1 MSLNKSI
8 LYCHVGIQTIVY
20 IFKSV
25 LFHSSFQVSVKRALM
40 DNAFLQSLMKEPDA
54 LSGQHVTA
62 KFSKDDI
69 KQSSKDVKAIFGI
82 VEPDFILRQVAPDK
96 LVSLVVGLLK
106 AYGGKPKVLTK
117 IFSFLSSA
125 VFQNDDSVKKEISLR
140 RIDFALL
147 TFPLLFSS
155 NEVVVAAALEKIQTV
170 SKLYDSKF
178 SSLVQKLNLNEFTKR
193 ELFDQLTGLIDF
205 ESVCDLIDSIFD
217 CKDHQ
222 EPDIISLALLFG
234 SSTLLDFGC
243 KEKGQILCKK
253 LMTLTLKALQRFKV
267 DVKDEEKGDSSNVEL
282 VSSAARKKSI
292 SAQVYDVIVE
302 ALKSTPNFCLDP
314 KSKLQMFL
322 ETLILGSSL
331 QTFGL
336 DPEKCFE
343 IFAGN
348 DETVL
353 MAKIASMKKPNQIF
367 PVLEMDGDMV
377 DSLFTQAQLRCA
389 KKISTNLDHDKV
401 ATFLPH
407 LLTCL
412 TNGNRKI
419 RKTIFK
425 SFENFVVA
433 NLSKKSKSAAYLSL
447 LKQIVEHKSE
457 ILSNV
462 LNLSDVMKEFCDH
475 EANDDIINNLLE
487 MIIATES
494 SHIFVQVSLDKIL
507 VQWQKL
513 VQICF
518 LIIYCIIGN
527 L

>member
-1 MSLNKSI
+1 
-8 LYCHVGIQTIVY
+8 
-20 IFKSV
+20 
-25 LFHSSFQVSVKRALM
+25 
-40 DNAFLQSLMKEPDA
+40 
-54 LSGQHVTA
+54 
-62 KFSKDDI
+62 
-69 KQSSKDVKAIFGI
+69 
-82 VEPDFILRQVAPDK
+82 
-96 LVSLVVGLLK
+96 
-106 AYGGKPKVLTK
+106 
-117 IFSFLSSA
+117 
-125 VFQNDDSVKKEISLR
+125 
-140 RIDFALL
+140 
-147 TFPLLFSS
+147 
-155 NEVVVAAALEKIQTV
+155 
-170 SKLYDSKF
+170 
-178 SSLVQKLNLNEFTKR
+178 
-193 ELFDQLTGLIDF
+193 
-205 ESVCDLIDSIFD
+205 
-217 CKDHQ
+217 
-222 EPDIISLALLFG
+222 
-234 SSTLLDFGC
+234 
-243 KEKGQILCKK
+243 
-253 LMTLTLKALQRFKV
+253 
-267 DVKDEEKGDSSNVEL
+267 
-282 VSSAARKKSI
+282 
-292 SAQVYDVIVE
+292 
-302 ALKSTPNFCLDP
+302 
-314 KSKLQMFL
+314 
-322 ETLILGSSL
+322 
-331 QTFGL
+331 
-336 DPEKCFE
+336 
-343 IFAGN
+343 
-348 DETVL
+348 
-353 MAKIASMKKPNQIF
+353 MKKPNQIF

-412 TNGNRKI
+412 ANGNRKI